1 MNHTELFDKY
11 KKYKSKYIAIKKQ
24 VGSLIGGNEIFDV
37 DIYACLLVPQ
47 ISIDRE
53 TDVCSINTDY
63 DLIMKR
69 MLTNNAV
76 RLVGL
81 FPFRHSKT
89 NNIIKIPFYLSSGEN
104 SFNMGVWYPTGGIDN
119 SGYVEKEFMIYF
131 PELNENEAI
140 KQNVMEHNQS
150 GRRIGDDTIGRFG
163 ISETM
168 VKLSMAIR
176 DSLDPIL
183 KKYYNFNQLDNTY
196 RLHFKGALLPSKLNK
211 MIINEV
217 PKEYQ
222 YMFYPKCIGIDKYD
236 ISDSDLDHMYE
247 NTIVRVE
254 YADKHHDIVLNNII
268 MRLKQKFNTN
278 DINEAMKQYLEFNI
292 REVFRRSQEEDATSL
307 KDTSGF
313 GKLFRNMTLADPKNL
328 CKTMHKLLMV

>member
-104 SFNMGVWYPTGGIDN
+104 SFNMGV
-119 SGYVEKEFMIYF
+119 
-131 PELNENEAI
+131 
-140 KQNVMEHNQS
+140 
-150 GRRIGDDTIGRFG
+150 
-163 ISETM
+163 
-168 VKLSMAIR
+168 
-176 DSLDPIL
+176 
-183 KKYYNFNQLDNTY
+183 
-196 RLHFKGALLPSKLNK
+196 
-211 MIINEV
+211 
-217 PKEYQ
+217 
-222 YMFYPKCIGIDKYD
+222 
-236 ISDSDLDHMYE
+236 
-247 NTIVRVE
+247 
-254 YADKHHDIVLNNII
+254 
-268 MRLKQKFNTN
+268 
-278 DINEAMKQYLEFNI
+278 
-292 REVFRRSQEEDATSL
+292 
-307 KDTSGF
+307 
-313 GKLFRNMTLADPKNL
+313 
-328 CKTMHKLLMV
+328 